1 MIVGIDKTLSKTF
14 IKNHIFFYMVFL
26 NLESKVFQA
35 FLKEVLE
42 GFFYKAWCLG
52 KLD

>member
-1 MIVGIDKTLSKTF
+1 
-14 IKNHIFFYMVFL
+14 MVFS

-52 KLD
+52 KLDQTDKKTPLKFTLKRG